1 MIKIKKNT
9 KIKKKE
15 YIPFKTT
22 TKIIKSLLK
31 AKYKREEKR
40 NGEEEKR
47 NGSREENEPSWGMGG
62 LYITIFPTE
71 LPTEINCCRWH

>member
-22 TKIIKSLLK
+22 MHQIEVNLLK
-31 AKYKREEKR
+31 KPNATKRMEK
-40 NGEEEKR
+40 KK
-47 NGSREENEPSWGMGG
+47 
-62 LYITIFPTE
+62 
-71 LPTEINCCRWH
+71 